1 MLRRNLVACAAAL
14 LLAAAPTVLAQEVLT
29 NAFTYQGQL
38 KIDNLPVEGN
48 YDFAFVLFDASAGGA
63 QVGPVI
69 YQTINVARGGLFTT
83 RLDFGADRFNGDR
96 RWLNIAVRQ
105 TGSGGGYVTLSPRQE
120 LSGTPY
126 ALFALAPWHMGAG
139 GKLYCHESIGIG
151 VTSPATPLHVMGMTT
166 IDSNL
171 AGGVPGALRFS
182 EDGAL
187 RWTFLY
193 RPWANDEFWLHNETL
208 GAPALVTRR
217 ASNFVGIGESNPL
230 ARLHV
235 QQNDIGLTSA
245 MTLDN
250 LLVEATDAQLG
261 LYSARQGGWGSG
273 LSLGEVNAGVLTDKW
288 GLIRQPA
295 PASSLHLTYGTD
307 ANPANNSASMT
318 FLPSGLVGI
327 GAYPNCAL
335 HVNTTTGA
343 ALRVQLNGASRL
355 TVASNGGVSIGALQ
369 DTPPASGLYVSGDV
383 GIGTAAPQ
391 EALSVQEG
399 MNIDQANLC
408 DGTITSHRALF
419 FGGNAGEAILSKR
432 TAGGNQYGLEF
443 FTNNTHRMTITNA
456 GNVGIGTTTPADRL
470 QITNGNLRFTNTTD
484 AKNWVLAYDAA
495 NDYFYID
502 EFGFTRHVFIKNGGN
517 VGLGR
522 VPTTNRL
529 EVNGSASKSTAGDW
543 LANSDRRIKTDV
555 QPIENALD
563 KLARVQ
569 LVSFKYTDEYRK
581 EHKDVAD
588 HRYFNVIAQEFA
600 EIFPDF
606 VKGSGDKL
614 PNGQEILQ
622 VDPYPLTIYSA
633 AAVQELHKMVKA
645 RDAQVTSLQDELTQ
659 MRARMQKLE
668 ATVAKLPGGKAG
680 GE

>member
-1 MLRRNLVACAAAL
+1 
-14 LLAAAPTVLAQEVLT
+14 
-29 NAFTYQGQL
+29 
-38 KIDNLPVEGN
+38 
-48 YDFAFVLFDASAGGA
+48 
-63 QVGPVI
+63 
-69 YQTINVARGGLFTT
+69 
-83 RLDFGADRFNGDR
+83 
-96 RWLNIAVRQ
+96 
-105 TGSGGGYVTLSPRQE
+105 
-120 LSGTPY
+120 
-126 ALFALAPWHMGAG
+126 
-139 GKLYCHESIGIG
+139 
-151 VTSPATPLHVMGMTT
+151 
-166 IDSNL
+166 
-171 AGGVPGALRFS
+171 
-182 EDGAL
+182 
-187 RWTFLY
+187 
-193 RPWANDEFWLHNETL
+193 
-208 GAPALVTRR
+208 
-217 ASNFVGIGESNPL
+217 
-230 ARLHV
+230 
-235 QQNDIGLTSA
+235 
-245 MTLDN
+245 
-250 LLVEATDAQLG
+250 
-261 LYSARQGGWGSG
+261 
-273 LSLGEVNAGVLTDKW
+273 
-288 GLIRQPA
+288 
-295 PASSLHLTYGTD
+295 
-307 ANPANNSASMT
+307 
-318 FLPSGLVGI
+318 
-327 GAYPNCAL
+327 
-335 HVNTTTGA
+335 
-343 ALRVQLNGASRL
+343 
-355 TVASNGGVSIGALQ
+355 
-369 DTPPASGLYVSGDV
+369 
-383 GIGTAAPQ
+383 
-391 EALSVQEG
+391 
-399 MNIDQANLC
+399 
-408 DGTITSHRALF
+408 
-419 FGGNAGEAILSKR
+419 
-432 TAGGNQYGLEF
+432 
-443 FTNNTHRMTITNA
+443 MTITNA